1 MSMNREQKRAA
12 RRAGTVNEDGSPVS
26 ARERRAPAQQRLSQ
40 ERTKP
45 RQFIREVRGEMRK
58 VNWPTREVVVR
69 YSIIVLVSLIVF
81 TLFVFGADWL
91 FEKFFHFIIN
101 PGKRQAAESLHQ
113 GFSLM
118 LGSY

>member
-12 RRAGTVNEDGSPVS
+12 RKAGQVNEDGSPVS
-26 ARERRAPAQQRLSQ
+26 VRERRAPAQQRLNQ

-45 RQFIREVRGEMRK
+45 RQFIREVRGEMKK
-58 VNWPTREVVVR
+58 VSWPTKEVVIR

-81 TLFVFGADWL
+81 TLFVFACDYL
-91 FEKFFHFIIN
+91 FEKFFNFVIN
-101 PGKRQAAESLHQ
+101 PGKRQAAESLRQ
-113 GFSLM
+113 GIALT

>member
-12 RRAGTVNEDGSPVS
+12 RKAGTVNEDGSPVS
-26 ARERRAPAQQRLSQ
+26 ARERRAPAQQRLTQ

-45 RQFIREVRGEMRK
+45 RQFIREVRGEMKK
-58 VNWPTREVVVR
+58 VSWPTREVVVR

-81 TLFVFGADWL
+81 TLFVFGADWV
-91 FEKFFHFIIN
+91 FEKFFFFIIN
-101 PGKRQAAESLHQ
+101 PGKQQSGQAIQQ
-113 GFSLM
+113 GISLM